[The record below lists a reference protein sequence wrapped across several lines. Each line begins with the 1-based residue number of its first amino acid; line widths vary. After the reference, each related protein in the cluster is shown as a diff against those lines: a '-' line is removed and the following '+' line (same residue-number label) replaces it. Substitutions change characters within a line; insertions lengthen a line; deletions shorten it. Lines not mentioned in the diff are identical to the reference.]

1 MDKRKENPE
10 EVNEQA
16 QDVLVRDDDDRGFNG
31 FGGLTNDKGNSVR
44 TSVGQLWRWLAV
56 LAVVLAGVAAAL
68 LIGG

>member
-16 QDVLVRDDDDRGFNG
+16 QDVLVRDEDGNG
-31 FGGLTNDKGNSVR
+31 NGNNNGNSVAA
-44 TSVGQLWRWLAV
+44 SVGQLWRWLAV